1 MGITKI
7 HNTAVTSILSINNVL
22 TSGIS
27 KINDVDLGSGGGGT
41 PWISTIYDFNS
52 EARETNQNNDW
63 SPSAAYAADGWV
75 NSQSAINGSQWTSS
89 VLAKGLNSNYSTTP
103 SSQTGPA
110 GGMTS
115 TTNGATNSSS
125 TQRYLY
131 KETSGGRNI
140 YDHVCRTP
148 GYNFSSLMNN
158 TSNNLRLVMW
168 YHAYGNTTWSGNI
181 FQVFTDTA
189 TASNAGI
196 ATGVRTLPAAGNT
209 MAATNS
215 PYIKQ
220 EIDLNAYRTLNQ
232 TNYFYLILSPQTA
245 GTTYRHDTA
254 IDTVYFEEY

>member
-1 MGITKI
+1 MAISKYQNIDWATGITSVSAIAKANI
-7 HNTAVTSILSINNVL
+7 ASIDNIAVPGT
-22 TSGIS
+22 
-27 KINDVDLGSGGGGT
+27 GT
-41 PWISTIYDFNS
+41 PWRSNIYDFNS
-52 EARETNQNNDW
+52 ETRETNQNNDW
-63 SPSAAYAADGWV
+63 SPSAAYAADGWANGQV
-75 NSQSAINGSQWTSS
+75 VINGSQWTSG
-89 VLAKGLNSNYSTTP
+89 VQAKGVNSNYANTP
-103 SSQTGPA
+103 SSFTGPA

-168 YHAYGNTTWSGNI
+168 YHAYGNTTWSGNL
-181 FQVFTDTA
+181 FQVFSDTGQ
-189 TASNAGI
+189 TS
-196 ATGVRTLPAAGNT
+196 TGAVSTTVYTLPAAGNT
-209 MAATNS
+209 MAQTNS
-215 PYIKQ
+215 PYIVQ
-220 EIDLNAYRTLNQ
+220 NIDLNAYRTSPA
-232 TNYFYLILSPQTA
+232 TYYFYLLLSPQPT